1 MSHPHH
7 HAHNHGHD
15 HAHGHAH
22 SHGSAQT
29 NFGTAFAVAT
39 ALNILIVLLQAGYG
53 FAANS
58 MALLTDAAHN
68 FGDVLGLVIAWV
80 AHVLAQRAPAGRY
93 TYGYRSATILAV
105 LANGVILLAATGG
118 IVWEAIQ
125 RIGEPVQ
132 VGGVTVMIV
141 AAAGIAVNGIS
152 AWILMAGS
160 RNDLNMR
167 GAFLHMIA
175 DAAISVGVVIAGAV
189 ILLTGWNLIDP
200 IISLV
205 ISGVIVWGTWG
216 LLRDSITLSL
226 KAVPPQIDL
235 ENVRD
240 YLCALPNVKEVH
252 DLHVWAISTT
262 DTALTCHLVMPDG
275 HPGDAFIESIAHDL
289 HHNFQIAHPTIQIE
303 LADAGTCRLAS
314 VHVI

>member
-7 HAHNHGHD
+7 HAHGYD
-15 HAHGHAH
+15 HAHGNSH
-22 SHGSAQT
+22 SHTHGVAQK
-29 NFGTAFAVAT
+29 NFGMAFAIAT

-53 FAANS
+53 WAANS
-58 MALLTDAAHN
+58 IALITDAAHN
-68 FGDVLGLVIAWV
+68 FGDVLGLVIAWI

-118 IVWEAIQ
+118 IAWEAIQ

-132 VGGVTVMIV
+132 VGGATVMIV

-175 DAAISVGVVIAGAV
+175 DAAVSAGVVVAGAV
-189 ILLTGWNLIDP
+189 ILLTGWSLIDP
-200 IISLV
+200 IMSLV
-205 ISGVIVWGTWG
+205 IAGVIVWGTWG

-226 KAVPPQIDL
+226 KAVPPQINL
-235 ENVRD
+235 ENVRS

-262 DTALTCHLVMPDG
+262 DTALTCHLVMPNG
-275 HPGDAFIESIAHDL
+275 HPGDAFIEAIAHDL
-289 HHNFQIAHPTIQIE
+289 QHNFQIAHPTLQIE